1 MSRIDGK
8 PLYDEEKERAK
19 IAWENKALAIMMPA
33 VGLVAFIV
41 GLVGFILVIND
52 NIGIAVFAI
61 ILAVLGLGGIAYGVV
76 AFLKKRYKKFHK
88 KPKEPDQ
95 QQ

>member
-1 MSRIDGK
+1 MGRVDGK
-8 PLYDEEKERAK
+8 PYYDEEKEKAK

-33 VGLVAFIV
+33 VGLVALVV

-52 NIGIAVFAI
+52 NIGIAIFAI

-76 AFLKKRYKKFHK
+76 AFLKKRRAKFHK
-88 KPKEPDQ
+88 EPKEPDQ
-95 QQ
+95 E